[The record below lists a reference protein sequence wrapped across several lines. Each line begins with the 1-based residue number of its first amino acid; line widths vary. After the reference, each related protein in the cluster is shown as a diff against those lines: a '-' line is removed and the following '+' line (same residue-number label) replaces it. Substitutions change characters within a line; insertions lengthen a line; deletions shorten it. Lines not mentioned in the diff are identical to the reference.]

1 MTREYSVRYNCVSVV
16 FVYSAVEPVAK
27 LLIYC
32 GVEFQHV
39 GLHYSHVLGGAVL

>member
-16 FVYSAVEPVAK
+16 FVYSAVEPVTK
-27 LLIYC
+27 LIYC